1 VIDRLEVVVKKH
13 TAPTAGKAEKRAAG
27 KSAQGKA
34 RVMRDNTAN
43 LEEQRRQTIA
53 RKGHPK

>member
-1 VIDRLEVVVKKH
+1 MKRH
-13 TAPTAGKAEKRAAG
+13 TAPTAGKADRKAAQ

-34 RVMRDNTAN
+34 RVLRDNTMN
-43 LEEQRRQTIA
+43 REEQRRQMVA

>member
-1 VIDRLEVVVKKH
+1 MKKH
-13 TAPTAGKAEKRAAG
+13 TAPTAGKAEKRAAR

-34 RVMRDNTAN
+34 RILRDNTMN
-43 LEEQRRQTIA
+43 REEQRRQTVA